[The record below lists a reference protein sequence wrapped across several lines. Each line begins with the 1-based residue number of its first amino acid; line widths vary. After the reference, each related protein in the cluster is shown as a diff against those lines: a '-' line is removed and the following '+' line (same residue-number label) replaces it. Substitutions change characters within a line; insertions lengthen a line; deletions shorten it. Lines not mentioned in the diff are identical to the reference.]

1 MARQR
6 SIYET
11 GTYETPLADFLE
23 QIPDYFIK
31 WEALKQTEKR
41 QNRLDE
47 DVRVQRNIDNLKWV
61 QGQKDKDVTRT
72 TNAYNTAIQ
81 NEEDAIKMLPSHLR
95 VNAMKT
101 SSVQHIQKAGESA
114 YQEEQSFLKRLE
126 PIDASLVGKPAE
138 KIKHLS
144 GLLEQPDIASN
155 PNRVNQ
161 INQRI
166 TNLKRDLAKNEIED
180 YFKDYP
186 DVYDISEQERIMA
199 QAELDPTNALKSLKK
214 PTGDVTFPSA
224 VSYLN
229 KLSERR
235 EFGDLRDITQ
245 EAYDKMVVD
254 AQRMVDQYT
263 PSGKAKIQLERKG
276 KRIASE
282 ILEEHP
288 WVKPG
293 SDLLQKE
300 LSARMGGSSVIEG
313 RTEQEYLDA
322 QKTREQSS
330 GVLLPE
336 GVTQETFY
344 ADIPPVA
351 GAGEGITEE
360 EDVDIPAILG
370 NLQAGAVASV
380 PADTTVTAP
389 LPPAEPVPA
398 DTVTVP
404 VDTTTVPPVKPEVV
418 PAPPKDEFVGVEE
431 TAEGGLTPKDGKY
444 KNVEGVSS
452 TVTGAIKNIERMK
465 PIYEATEDGTEKKR
479 LLLVRIAAEQ
489 QKIIDLIEPF
499 ISKKTGNF
507 KNKDFNKTFYSR
519 ISKKTK
525 IPEPELKGLILNNL
539 QYSLL

>member
-1 MARQR
+1 MAKRR

-11 GTYETPLADFLE
+11 GTYQTPLADFLDE
-23 QIPDYFIK
+23 IPDYFLK
-31 WEALKQTEKR
+31 WETLKQAEKR

-61 QGQKDKDVTRT
+61 QGQKDKEVTRT
-72 TNAYNTAIQ
+72 TNALNTLIQ

-114 YQEEQSFLKRLE
+114 YQEEQNFLKRLD

-300 LSARMGGSSVIEG
+300 LNARMGGSSVIEG

-525 IPEPELKGLILNNL
+525 IPESELKGLILNNL

>member
-1 MARQR
+1 MAKRR

-11 GTYETPLADFLE
+11 GTYQTPLADFLE

-276 KRIASE
+276 KRIAGE

-300 LSARMGGSSVIEG
+300 LNARMGDSSVIEG

-322 QKTREQSS
+322 QSPTPTPITTPTADGS
-330 GVLLPE
+330 GVT
-336 GVTQETFY
+336 V
-344 ADIPPVA
+344 
-351 GAGEGITEE
+351 
-360 EDVDIPAILG
+360 PAILS
-370 NLQAGAVASV
+370 NLKADEVPQEIKIAEEVTEIEQHKDVSFKELQKIKSAS
-380 PADTTVTAP
+380 AH
-389 LPPAEPVPA
+389 
-398 DTVTVP
+398 
-404 VDTTTVPPVKPEVV
+404 
-418 PAPPKDEFVGVEE
+418 VELIRR
-431 TAEGGLTPKDGKY
+431 T
-444 KNVEGVSS
+444 
-452 TVTGAIKNIERMK
+452 M
-465 PIYEATEDGTEKKR
+465 
-479 LLLVRIAAEQ
+479 LVRELTTLSTKQ
-489 QKIIDLIEPF
+489 F
-499 ISKKTGNF
+499 KKPLSSDERAYIRDTGLV
-507 KNKDFNKTFYSR
+507 
-519 ISKKTK
+519 
-525 IPEPELKGLILNNL
+525 PERLRVK
-539 QYSLL
+539 

>member
-1 MARQR
+1 MARRR

-11 GTYETPLADFLE
+11 GAYQTPLADFLE
-23 QIPDYFIK
+23 QIPDYFLK
-31 WEALKQTEKR
+31 WETLKQAEKR

-61 QGQKDKDVTRT
+61 QGQKDKDVTRK

-114 YQEEQSFLKRLE
+114 YQEEQNFLKRLD

-276 KRIASE
+276 KRIAGE

-300 LSARMGGSSVIEG
+300 LNARMGGSSVIEG

-351 GAGEGITEE
+351 GAGEGIKEE
-360 EDVDIPAILG
+360 EDVDIPAIFGDLR
-370 NLQAGAVASV
+370 AGQTKS
-380 PADTTVTAP
+380 D
-389 LPPAEPVPA
+389 
-398 DTVTVP
+398 
-404 VDTTTVPPVKPEVV
+404 
-418 PAPPKDEFVGVEE
+418 
-431 TAEGGLTPKDGKY
+431 TAEVADKA
-444 KNVEGVSS
+444 VEIEQHKGVSS
-452 TVTGAIKNIERMK
+452 KELKKINSLSARKELSRRNMLVRELNTLSTKQFKKPLSTEERLYIRDTGLV
-465 PIYEATEDGTEKKR
+465 PDR
-479 LLLVRIAAEQ
+479 LLV
-489 QKIIDLIEPF
+489 K
-499 ISKKTGNF
+499 
-507 KNKDFNKTFYSR
+507 
-519 ISKKTK
+519 
-525 IPEPELKGLILNNL
+525 
-539 QYSLL
+539 

>member
-1 MARQR
+1 MAKRR

-11 GTYETPLADFLE
+11 GTYQTPLADFLDE
-23 QIPDYFIK
+23 IPDYFLK
-31 WEALKQTEKR
+31 WETLKQAEKR

-61 QGQKDKDVTRT
+61 QGQKDKEVTRT
-72 TNAYNTAIQ
+72 TNALNTLIQ

-114 YQEEQSFLKRLE
+114 YQEEQNFLKRLD

-300 LSARMGGSSVIEG
+300 LNARMGGSSVIEG

>member
-1 MARQR
+1 R

-11 GTYETPLADFLE
+11 GTYQTPLADFLDE
-23 QIPDYFIK
+23 IPDYFLK
-31 WEALKQTEKR
+31 WETLKQAEKR

-61 QGQKDKDVTRT
+61 QGQKDKEVTRT
-72 TNAYNTAIQ
+72 TNALNTLIQ

-114 YQEEQSFLKRLE
+114 YQEEQNFLKRLD

-465 PIYEATEDGTEKKR
+465 PIYEATEDGTE
-479 LLLVRIAAEQ
+479 
-489 QKIIDLIEPF
+489 
-499 ISKKTGNF
+499 
-507 KNKDFNKTFYSR
+507 
-519 ISKKTK
+519 
-525 IPEPELKGLILNNL
+525 
-539 QYSLL
+539 

>member
-1 MARQR
+1 MAKRR

-11 GTYETPLADFLE
+11 GTYQTPLADFLDE
-23 QIPDYFIK
+23 IPDYFLK
-31 WEALKQTEKR
+31 WETLKQAEKR

-61 QGQKDKDVTRT
+61 QGQKDKEVTRT
-72 TNAYNTAIQ
+72 TNALNTLIQ

-114 YQEEQSFLKRLE
+114 YQEEQNFLKRLD

-300 LSARMGGSSVIEG
+300 LNARMGGSSVIEG

-418 PAPPKDEFVGVEE
+418 PAHPKDEFVGVEE